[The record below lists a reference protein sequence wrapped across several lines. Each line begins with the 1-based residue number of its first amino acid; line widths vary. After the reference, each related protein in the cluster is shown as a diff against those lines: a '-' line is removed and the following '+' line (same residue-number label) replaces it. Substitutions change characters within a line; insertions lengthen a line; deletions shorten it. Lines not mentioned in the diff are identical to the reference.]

1 MHHWLVTQHGG
12 TVLGVLPQTTATWQ
26 ADEEFTLKAE
36 VSGSGTTTIRAKIW
50 KTGTQEPQ
58 DWMLTSTD
66 TTTDLQS
73 GGTVGISANRSSSAT
88 TTGTYSF
95 SDFQVVPVE

>member
-1 MHHWLVTQHGG
+1 
-12 TVLGVLPQTTATWQ
+12 
-26 ADEEFTLKAE
+26 
-36 VSGSGTTTIRAKIW
+36 
-50 KTGTQEPQ
+50 
-58 DWMLTSTD
+58 MLTSTD